1 MHLSDISGIGL
12 KTIKYLNNLGI
23 YTIDDLVSYYPYRY
37 EIIKRS
43 DLNSINIGDKVIIDG
58 VVEVLPNISYYGKR
72 KNSMSFRINAVSRI
86 LSITIYNRGFLKNK
100 IKVGMSIIVKGK
112 YVSYNKI
119 IATDISFGVLSN
131 ESKVEVIYRK
141 SSNITSKEL
150 NNYINITHIL
160 LYILIVL
167 IRKNFSRRH
176 QYSLI
181 IR

>member
-86 LSITIYNRGFLKNK
+86 LSITIYGLFICFN
-100 IKVGMSIIVKGK
+100 
-112 YVSYNKI
+112 
-119 IATDISFGVLSN
+119 
-131 ESKVEVIYRK
+131 
-141 SSNITSKEL
+141 
-150 NNYINITHIL
+150 
-160 LYILIVL
+160 
-167 IRKNFSRRH
+167 
-176 QYSLI
+176 SLI
-181 IR
+181 TLSSASIYSSLFISVMLPSVVTTMPIVE